1 MSHIKF
7 QKKLINFSAAAKI
20 NTDLSFVNQR
30 NFDRICEICSVK
42 SKISKLF
49 DNGIMYKGVNE
60 WTYQA
65 YWLTESNDYMLLSI
79 SNKVFLGHKI

>member
-1 MSHIKF
+1 MPKWM
-7 QKKLINFSAAAKI
+7 
-20 NTDLSFVNQR
+20 TDLSFLNQR
-30 NFDRICEICSVK
+30 NFDLILKIFSVK

-65 YWLTESNDYMLLSI
+65 YWLTESNDSMLLSI
-79 SNKVFLGHKI
+79 SNKVLLGQKI